1 MKIAVTYDNGNI
13 FQHFGKTEFFKVY
26 EVKDGKVVS
35 SEVIGSNGVGHGA
48 LAGLLADRAVEA
60 LICGGI
66 GGGAQAALEEAGVE
80 LCAGAEGDADRAVE
94 AYLKGELVSS
104 GANCDHHHHEEGH
117 SCGDHEEDHGCG
129 SHEEGHSCGAG
140 GCGSGCGGC
149 GSARPALT
157 GRNVGKTCR
166 THYRGTFNDGTQFD
180 SSYDRGEPLE
190 FICGAGQMIRGFD
203 AAVADMEV
211 GQVVDVHLMP
221 EEAYGM
227 PDPNAVFTLEIADL
241 PGSEDL
247 EAGQQVWLT
256 NQYGQPFPV
265 KVAAKEEKTI
275 TFDANHEMAGKEL
288 NFRIEL
294 VEVK

>member
-1 MKIAVTYDNGNI
+1 MKIAATYDNGNI

-26 EVKDGKVVS
+26 EVEDNKVVS
-35 SEVIGSNGVGHGA
+35 SEVIGSNGTGHGA
-48 LAGLLADRAVEA
+48 LAGLLAEQGISV

-66 GGGAQAALEEAGVE
+66 GGGAQSALAEAGIE
-80 LCAGAEGDADRAVE
+80 LCSGAQGDADTAVD
-94 AYLKGELVSS
+94 AYLKGELVST
-104 GANCDHHHHEEGH
+104 GVNCDHHHHEDGH
-117 SCGDHEEDHGCG
+117 SCGSHEDGHSCG
-129 SHEEGHSCGAG
+129 GHEEGHSCGNCGG
-140 GCGSGCGGC
+140 GCGSQ
-149 GSARPALT
+149 PAIT
-157 GRNVGKTCR
+157 GPNVGKTCR

-190 FICGAGQMIRGFD
+190 FICGAGQMIKGFD
-203 AAVADMEV
+203 AAVANMEV

-227 PDPNAVFTLEIADL
+227 PNPDAIFTLEIEQL

-247 EAGQQVWLT
+247 TVGQQVYLS

-265 KVAAKEEKTI
+265 KVNAKDEKTI

>member
-13 FQHFGKTEFFKVY
+13 FQHFGRTEFFKVY
-26 EVKDGKVVS
+26 EIEDNKVIS
-35 SEVIGSNGVGHGA
+35 SDVIGSNGIGHGA
-48 LAGLLADRAVEA
+48 LAGLLSGQSVNV

-66 GGGAQAALEEAGVE
+66 GGGAQAALAEAGVE
-80 LCAGAEGDADRAVE
+80 LCAGAEGDADQAVE
-94 AYLKGELVSS
+94 AYLKGELIST
-104 GANCDHHHHEEGH
+104 GANCDHHHHEDGH
-117 SCGDHEEDHGCG
+117 SCGDHEE
-129 SHEEGHSCGAG
+129 GHSCGGGCGESCGG
-140 GCGSGCGGC
+140 GCGSQ
-149 GSARPALT
+149 PTLT

-190 FICGAGQMIRGFD
+190 FVCGAGQMIRGFD

-211 GQVVDVHLMP
+211 GQIVDVHLMP

-227 PDPNAVFTLEIADL
+227 PDPNAIFTIEIAQL
-241 PGSEDL
+241 PGSEEL
-247 EAGQQVWLT
+247 EAGQQVYLT

-265 KVAAKEEKTI
+265 KVTAKDETTI

>member
-1 MKIAVTYDNGNI
+1 MRIAVTYDNGNI
-13 FQHFGKTEFFKVY
+13 FQHFGKTENFKVY
-26 EVKDGKVVS
+26 EVENNQVIS
-35 SEVIGSNGVGHGA
+35 SEVISSNGSGHGA
-48 LAGLLADRAVEA
+48 LAGLLDGQNVDV

-66 GGGAQAALEEAGVE
+66 GGGAQAALTEAGIE
-80 LCAGAEGDADRAVE
+80 FCSGAQGDADQAVE

-104 GANCDHHHHEEGH
+104 GVNCDHHHGEEHSCGNHEEGH
-117 SCGDHEEDHGCG
+117 SCGDSCGGGCGGSCG
-129 SHEEGHSCGAG
+129 SHN
-140 GCGSGCGGC
+140 
-149 GSARPALT
+149 PIT

-166 THYRGTFNDGTQFD
+166 THYKGTFNDGTQFD

-211 GQVVDVHLMP
+211 GQVIDVHLMP
-221 EEAYGM
+221 EEAYGQA
-227 PDPNAVFTLEIADL
+227 DPNAIFTMEIAQL

-247 EAGQQVWLT
+247 TVGQQVYLS

-265 KVAAKEEKTI
+265 KVTAKDEKNI

-288 NFRIEL
+288 NFKIEL